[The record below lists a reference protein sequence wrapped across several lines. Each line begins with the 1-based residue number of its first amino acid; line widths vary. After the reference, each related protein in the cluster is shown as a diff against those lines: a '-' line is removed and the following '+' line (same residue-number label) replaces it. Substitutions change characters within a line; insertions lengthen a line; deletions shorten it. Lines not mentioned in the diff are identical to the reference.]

1 MKDVLFLAHRVPFP
15 PDKGDKIRSF
25 HLLRHFAEHA
35 RVHLG
40 AFVDSEED
48 WKHVESLQRLCASV
62 ELLPLDPRWARVR
75 SLRGL
80 LSQDALSF
88 AYYHDARMHDWI
100 ERLRANHPI
109 EAVFVFSSQMAQYV
123 PNDLPVPRVLDFC
136 DVDSAKW
143 EQYAPTANW
152 PMSWVYAR
160 EGRLLAAA
168 EERLSRQFDASL
180 FVSEA
185 EAQFFR
191 ARAPRA
197 AHRVHALRNGV
208 DHAYFDPAL
217 DHPRPADAPPRY
229 LVFTGAMDYRAN
241 VDAVDWFAREVLPKV
256 RAQDPD
262 LAFAIVGARP
272 TAAVRQLAQLPGVIV
287 TGSVPDVRPWIAH
300 AVAAVAP
307 LRIARGVQNKVL
319 EGMSMARPVIGTQA
333 ALEGIGSGVPPGT
346 VAAPDDAAGFA
357 STLLGTLASGE
368 GPALGVAGREFV
380 RSQFDWGRNLGEV
393 MGLLRR
399 AG

>member
-40 AFVDSEED
+40 AFVDSQDD
-48 WKHVESLQRLCASV
+48 WKHVAALERLCASV

-88 AYYHDARMHDWI
+88 AYYHDARMHAWI
-100 ERLRANHPI
+100 EALRAKHPI

-123 PNDLPVPRVLDFC
+123 PRELPVPRVLDFC

-168 EERLSRQFDASL
+168 EERLAREFDASL

-191 ARAPRA
+191 ERAPQA

-217 DHPRPADAPPRY
+217 RAERPANAPARY

-241 VDAVDWFAREVLPKV
+241 VDAVDWFVREVLPLV
-256 RAQDPD
+256 RAQEPG
-262 LAFAIVGARP
+262 LEFAIVGARP
-272 TAAVRQLAQLPGVIV
+272 TAAVRQLAQLPGVTV

-300 AVAAVAP
+300 AAAVVAP

-319 EGMSMARPVIGTQA
+319 EGMAMARPVVATRA
-333 ALEGIGSGVPPGT
+333 ALEGIGEGVPPGT

-357 STLLGTLASGE
+357 TMLLNTLRAADGD
-368 GPALGVAGREFV
+368 ALGAAGRTFV
-380 RSQFDWGRNLGEV
+380 RAQFDWQRNLGEV
-393 MGLLRR
+393 MGLMQR

>member
-25 HLLRHFAEHA
+25 HLLRHFAANA

-40 AFVDSEED
+40 AFVDSEDD
-48 WKHVESLQRLCASV
+48 WKHVDALKKLCASV

-80 LSQDALSF
+80 LSSDALSF
-88 AYYHDARMHDWI
+88 AYYQDARMHAFV
-100 ERLRANHPI
+100 ESLRARRAI

-123 PNDLPVPRVLDFC
+123 PLDLPVPRVLDFC

-143 EQYAPTANW
+143 EQYAPTASW

-160 EGRLLAAA
+160 EGRLLATA
-168 EERLSRQFDASL
+168 EERLARQFDASL

-191 ARAPRA
+191 ARAPQVA
-197 AHRVHALRNGV
+197 ARVHALRNGV
-208 DHAYFDPAL
+208 DHEYFDPAL
-217 DHPRPADAPPRY
+217 GHVRPANAPERY

-256 RAQDPD
+256 RATDPS
-262 LAFAIVGARP
+262 LSFAIVGSRP

-287 TGSVPDVRPWIAH
+287 TGGVPDVRPWIAH
-300 AVAAVAP
+300 SVAVVAP

-319 EGMSMARPVIGTQA
+319 EGMSMSRPVIGTRA
-333 ALEGIGSGVPPGT
+333 ALEGIGQGVPPGT

-357 STLLGTLASGE
+357 ATLLETLRGD
-368 GPALGVAGREFV
+368 GQALGAAGRAFV
-380 RSQFDWGRNLGEV
+380 RAQFDWSRNLGEV
-393 MGLLRR
+393 MGLMRR

>member
-25 HLLRHFAEHA
+25 HLLRHFAANA

-40 AFVDSEED
+40 AFVDSEDD
-48 WKHVESLQRLCASV
+48 WKHAGALKALCASV

-75 SLRGL
+75 SLKGL
-80 LSQDALSF
+80 LSSDALSF
-88 AYYHDARMHDWI
+88 AYYQDARMHAYV
-100 ERLRANHPI
+100 ERLRSRRAI

-123 PNDLPVPRVLDFC
+123 PLDLPVPRVLDFC

-143 EQYAPTANW
+143 EQYAPTATW

-168 EERLSRQFDASL
+168 EERLACQFDASL
-180 FVSEA
+180 FASEP

-191 ARAPRA
+191 GRAPRA
-197 AHRVHALRNGV
+197 AGRVRALRNGV
-208 DHAYFDPAL
+208 DHEYFDPAL
-217 DHPRPADAPPRY
+217 NHERPANAPDRY
-229 LVFTGAMDYRAN
+229 IVFTGAMDYRAN

-256 RAQDPD
+256 RAKDPS
-262 LAFAIVGARP
+262 LGFAIVGTRP

-287 TGSVPDVRPWIAH
+287 TGGVPDTRPWIAH
-300 AVAAVAP
+300 AVAVVAP

-319 EGMSMARPVIGTQA
+319 EGMSMARPIIASRA
-333 ALEGIGSGVPPGT
+333 ALAGIGQGVPGT

-357 STLLGTLASGE
+357 STLSETLAADGQ
-368 GPALGVAGREFV
+368 ALGAAGRAFV
-380 RSQFDWGRNLGEV
+380 RAHFDWSHNLGEV
-393 MGLLRR
+393 MGLMRR

>member
-25 HLLRHFAEHA
+25 HLLRHFAEHS

-40 AFVDSEED
+40 AFVDSEDD
-48 WKHVESLQRLCASV
+48 WKHVEALQRLCASV

-88 AYYHDARMHDWI
+88 AYYHDARMHAWI
-100 ERLRANHPI
+100 ETLRSRHPI

-123 PNDLPVPRVLDFC
+123 PRDLPVPRVLDFC

-143 EQYAPTANW
+143 EQYAPTATW

-168 EERLSRQFDASL
+168 EERLAREFDASL
-180 FVSEA
+180 FVSEP

-197 AHRVHALRNGV
+197 ASRVHALRNGV

-217 DHPRPADAPPRY
+217 DHSRPAGAPARY

-241 VDAVDWFAREVLPKV
+241 VDAVDWFAREVFPRV
-256 RAQDPD
+256 RAQEPA
-262 LAFAIVGARP
+262 LEFAIVGARP
-272 TAAVRQLAQLPGVIV
+272 AAAVRQLAQLPGVTV

-300 AVAAVAP
+300 AAAVVAP

-319 EGMSMARPVIGTQA
+319 EGMSMGRQVIATRA
-333 ALEGIGSGVPPGT
+333 ALEGIGDGAPPGT
-346 VAAPDDAAGFA
+346 VAAPDDAAGF
-357 STLLGTLASGE
+357 TTTVLNVLRGGDGL
-368 GPALGVAGREFV
+368 ALGAAGREFV
-380 RSQFDWGRNLGEV
+380 RAQFDWGRNLGEV

>member
-25 HLLRHFAEHA
+25 HLLRHFAANA

-40 AFVDSEED
+40 AFVDSEDD
-48 WKHVESLQRLCASV
+48 WKHVDALKKLCASV

-75 SLRGL
+75 SMRGL
-80 LSQDALSF
+80 LSNDALSF
-88 AYYHDARMHDWI
+88 AYYQDARMHAFV
-100 ERLRANHPI
+100 ESLRARRAI

-123 PNDLPVPRVLDFC
+123 PLDLPVPRVLDFC

-143 EQYAPTANW
+143 EQYAPTASW

-168 EERLSRQFDASL
+168 EERLARQFDASL
-180 FVSEA
+180 FVSEP

-191 ARAPRA
+191 TRAPQVA
-197 AHRVHALRNGV
+197 ARVHALRNGV
-208 DHAYFDPAL
+208 DHEYFDPAL
-217 DHPRPADAPPRY
+217 SHTRPADAPDRY

-256 RAQDPD
+256 RATDPS
-262 LAFAIVGARP
+262 LSFAIVGSRP

-287 TGSVPDVRPWIAH
+287 TGGVPDVRPWIAH
-300 AVAAVAP
+300 SVAVVAP

-319 EGMSMARPVIGTQA
+319 EGMSMSRPVIGTRA
-333 ALEGIGSGVPPGT
+333 ALEGIGQGVPPGT
-346 VAAPDDAAGFA
+346 VAAPDGAAGFA
-357 STLLGTLASGE
+357 ATLLETLRGD
-368 GPALGVAGREFV
+368 GQALGAAGRTFV
-380 RSQFDWGRNLGEV
+380 RAQFDWSRNLGEV
-393 MGLLRR
+393 MGLMRR